1 MCLIYKIIEL
11 INKREL
17 NKMFHECKGLIIN
30 PIYSK
35 HIPNMNVKN
44 RRLNLYYDIA
54 KQISH
59 LKPKTGQK

>member
-1 MCLIYKIIEL
+1 MYSIYKIIEL
-11 INKREL
+11 INKRKL
-17 NKMFHECKGLIIN
+17 NKTFHECKGLIIN

-44 RRLNLYYDIA
+44 RLNLYYDIA